1 MFVSHRRR
9 RQFAGTWRI
18 PEGRRPGAGH
28 AYATLQRAEGADRR
42 ESRVLPGRG
51 AEHEERVA
59 RVAHAVH
66 VARVPIYRTDRVVG
80 GYVSRF
86 SRAGTYL
93 KMSNWEAQTKNAGG
107 PWWLVVP
114 FGNTFEM

>member
-1 MFVSHRRR
+1 MSRRRR
-9 RQFAGTWRI
+9 RQFAGTRRV

-42 ESRVLPGRG
+42 ESGVLLGRG
-51 AEHEERVA
+51 VEREERVA

-80 GYVSRF
+80 GYVCKPRYWRVCARVSR
-86 SRAGTYL
+86 RVRY
-93 KMSNWEAQTKNAGG
+93 QRGG
-107 PWWLVVP
+107 
-114 FGNTFEM
+114 GGGRRK